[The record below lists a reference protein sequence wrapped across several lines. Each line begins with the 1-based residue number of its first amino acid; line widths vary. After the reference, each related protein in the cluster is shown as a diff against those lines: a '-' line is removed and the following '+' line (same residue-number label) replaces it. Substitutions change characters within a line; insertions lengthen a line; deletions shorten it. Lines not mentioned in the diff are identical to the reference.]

1 MRLTRLRLSNW
12 RNFTK
17 VDVELSLR
25 VFVVGPNA
33 SGKSNL
39 LDALRFL
46 HDVVAVGGGFRSAVR
61 ARNGVPRI
69 RCLSARREPNVAID
83 VTLGSPDDTAGD
95 LWRYKL
101 VFGQDSKKQPV
112 VKEEAVWNRGDQVL
126 KRPDSDDRSDPER
139 LQQTHLEQLTANR
152 SFRDI
157 AEFFASVR
165 YLHLVPQLLRDPDRS
180 PLRKRDPF
188 GSDLLEQIAGT
199 PKKTRGARLN
209 QVRKALRVAVPQLQ
223 KLELWKDEKGVPH
236 LRGLY
241 EHWRPKAGW
250 QTEEQFSDGTLR
262 LFGLLW
268 SVLDGEGP
276 LLLEEPELSLHAEVV
291 RYLPQVFARIQ
302 QRKLRQI
309 IISTH
314 SREILENEEIGGEEV
329 LLLSP
334 SVEGTTVTIA
344 SSIEQVRLL
353 LEGGVTVADAVIPRT
368 RPSDARQLV
377 MFE

>member
-1 MRLTRLRLSNW
+1 MRLTRLGLSNW

-83 VTLGSPDDTAGD
+83 VTLGNPDEPSGD
-95 LWRYKL
+95 VWRYKL

-112 VKEEAVWNRGDQVL
+112 VKEEAVWKRGDQVL
-126 KRPDSDDRSDPER
+126 KRPNDDDRSDPER

-165 YLHLVPQLLRDPDRS
+165 YLHLVPQLLRDPDRAV
-180 PLRKRDPF
+180 LRKRDPF
-188 GSDLLEQIAGT
+188 GSDLLDQVAGT

-209 QVRKALRVAVPQLQ
+209 QIRKALRVAVPQLQ

-334 SVEGTTVTIA
+334 SAEGTTVTIA
-344 SSIEQVRLL
+344 SSIDQVRRL

-368 RPSDARQLV
+368 RPSDARQLA